1 MDSKTSI
8 FSVKNIRQELILLTL
23 NEIMSSL
30 DDAGYDS
37 TNQLIGFLLTNDAT
51 YITSYENARTKIQK
65 FDRSEILMAIINGYR
80 GK

>member
-23 NEIMSSL
+23 NEIMNSL

-51 YITSYENARTKIQK
+51 YITSYENARKKIQK